1 VGVRQIDPLKYF
13 RQFRPQRFDVAADV
27 DQSDYRRKF
36 GIIVQHRQSRGDVS
50 QTAPLMQ
57 WNDRSFAKAG
67 QE

>member
-1 VGVRQIDPLKYF
+1 VKIFHQF
-13 RQFRPQRFDVAADV
+13 RQQRFDVAADV